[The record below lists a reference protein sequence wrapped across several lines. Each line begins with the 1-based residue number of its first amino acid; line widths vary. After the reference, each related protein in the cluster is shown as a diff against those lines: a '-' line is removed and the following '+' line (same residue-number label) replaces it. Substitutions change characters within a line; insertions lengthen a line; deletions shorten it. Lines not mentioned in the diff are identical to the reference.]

1 MEGPRV
7 HCYCVPYPCGA
18 GAARMCTCHGI
29 NRAGA
34 QTETPNY
41 NHKRPG
47 RMPCVYSVV
56 EGSSQYVDMLPLPL
70 ISICPRAFRL

>member
-1 MEGPRV
+1 
-7 HCYCVPYPCGA
+7 
-18 GAARMCTCHGI
+18 MCTCHGI

-47 RMPCVYSVV
+47 SMPCVYVDSVV

-70 ISICPRAFRL
+70 ISISPRAFRL